1 MWSVRKS
8 TQRHRMVGANEF
20 TGLPMAAPVK
30 KSNIYILRY
39 VANESF
45 KTCQVNFVITSSLS
59 LQSSF
64 SDIIAFLRKDSCV
77 LIIKML
83 RIHQK
88 SSSTSCCVNAPFTD
102 K

>member
-45 KTCQVNFVITSSLS
+45 KNVSSEFCNNVKLVTSIFNL
-59 LQSSF
+59 
-64 SDIIAFLRKDSCV
+64 AF
-77 LIIKML
+77 
-83 RIHQK
+83 Q
-88 SSSTSCCVNAPFTD
+88 T
-102 K
+102 